1 MSNLWKLIAVAIGAA
16 LVACQWTPPHSSAL
30 EEARRALK
38 LARND
43 PLVAQA
49 APDELRDAQVALRR
63 AERSWIETRDDAMTS
78 HLAYLAFQRVVL
90 ARNAGLQREAEQ
102 RLQRARLEGQN
113 LLAVESARE
122 AQNEAGAHALPVTL
136 LPSAA
141 VEPVKAQSS
150 ATATPPAATLGP
162 SRSVA
167 EDAKPDVLKRPA
179 APPAPGTPATLAPAK
194 PSLPAQVQARAALP
208 KRIVSA
214 RHERK
219 TGGTQGARHVA
230 QRAAPRK
237 AASAAKEAAEPARR
251 VAVSKPEVYYL
262 EAQGRPALAVLPVA
276 PVPTKTASV
285 AEGESRHLRQQR
297 RMQSPYAGGHGQPE

>member
-1 MSNLWKLIAVAIGAA
+1 MSNLWKLITVALGAV

-49 APDELRDAQVALRR
+49 APDELRDAQAALRR

-122 AQNEAGAHALPVTL
+122 AQGESGAHALPVTL
-136 LPSAA
+136 LPAAAAA

-150 ATATPPAATLGP
+150 ATAMPPTATLAP
-162 SRSVA
+162 IRSVA
-167 EDAKPDVLKRPA
+167 EDAKADAMQRPA
-179 APPAPGTPATLAPAK
+179 APPARGTPATLAPGK
-194 PSLPAQVQARAALP
+194 PGLPIQVQARAAAP
-208 KRIVSA
+208 KRIASTH
-214 RHERK
+214 HERK
-219 TGGTQGARHVA
+219 GMQGARHVA
-230 QRAAPRK
+230 QRGGPRK

-262 EAQGRPALAVLPVA
+262 EAQGRPALATLPVA

-285 AEGESRHLRQQR
+285 AEVESRHLRQQR
-297 RMQSPYAGGHGQPE
+297 RMQSLYAGSHGQPE